1 MHLTLT
7 IVLFTVMCIANL
19 VLHSSDLADDESLG
33 ISNGAERFGEVLKEY
48 WASLIGVIIAGVF
61 SIFVFGLCGFHTYLV
76 MKSLTT
82 QEMLKHTYDFLPR
95 SPFSHGRTFTNWK
108 KVVCW
113 PQIPHTRLYYMLYL
127 KHRHAEKFEKLRVDK
142 GDEVLPEEMVEQS
155 ISIYNPPERAS
166 STERPQLEFG
176 AYMDHSMPE
185 WQLMSSTG
193 ALNGRRRTIG
203 RSTDVQDYKAKVSE
217 AGGNINES

>member
-1 MHLTLT
+1 
-7 IVLFTVMCIANL
+7 
-19 VLHSSDLADDESLG
+19 
-33 ISNGAERFGEVLKEY
+33 
-48 WASLIGVIIAGVF
+48 
-61 SIFVFGLCGFHTYLV
+61 
-76 MKSLTT
+76 
-82 QEMLKHTYDFLPR
+82 
-95 SPFSHGRTFTNWK
+95 
-108 KVVCW
+108 
-113 PQIPHTRLYYMLYL
+113 MLYL
-127 KHRHAEKFEKLRVDK
+127 KHRNAEKFEKLRVDK

-155 ISIYNPPERAS
+155 ISIYNPPERALS
-166 STERPQLEFG
+166 AERPQLEFG